1 MIKPAWSHLKRTTTK
16 QGTPKTKA
24 EAITVWK
31 KAWRD
36 LEQWRIQAWIERI
49 MRHIQIV
56 IDLKGNNNYKVRK
69 ARRKNQDGSNHR
81 HLRKKINGAGLMII
95 LASAK
100 QRVIRRTFR
109 ILSVSLS
116 FYTIDV
122 IQYQCFG
129 KSPVFSAYAHSF
141 RVYLH
146 ILRNF
151 VCGLTLVPKW
161 TSTGPMKDFLK
172 APP

>member
-1 MIKPAWSHLKRTTTK
+1 MLSRYGRRHRETLSNGGSRPGSNASCGISRLSSISKGITT
-16 QGTPKTKA
+16 
-24 EAITVWK
+24 I
-31 KAWRD
+31 
-36 LEQWRIQAWIERI
+36 
-49 MRHIQIV
+49 
-56 IDLKGNNNYKVRK
+56 RK

-81 HLRKKINGAGLMII
+81 HLRKKINGAGLMIMII

-116 FYTIDV
+116 FYTIGV

-161 TSTGPMKDFLK
+161 MSTGPMKDFLK
-172 APP
+172 APPYSTTFL